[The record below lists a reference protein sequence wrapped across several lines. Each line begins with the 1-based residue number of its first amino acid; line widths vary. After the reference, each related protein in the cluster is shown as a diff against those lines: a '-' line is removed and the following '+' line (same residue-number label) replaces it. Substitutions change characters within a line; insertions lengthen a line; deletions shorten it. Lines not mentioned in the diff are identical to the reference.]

1 MHRSWGKIGIG
12 ALIVVVALAGTV
24 WAIKWFAPSAVDRR
38 PKLAEVPPLPP
49 VTRSS
54 VIVTPV
60 VIALTAIQDALE
72 RAAPRDLSGKP
83 DIPLPPNITNGEI
96 NWSLARDP
104 FTIAG
109 RPEGLTLSTALRGSL
124 RATGQMSNQGGG
136 FPGGGGGFPGPPG
149 GFSGPP
155 GGGGPPG
162 FPGPPG
168 GFPGPPGGFR
178 GGPPGG
184 FPGPPGG
191 FGPPG
196 FGGQGGQGGQSGS
209 SQSQAGSQSQGD
221 NKTMDQ
227 RADVSGNVTL
237 TARPNLLPGWRLEPN
252 LAVQVT
258 IADASLTLMGMK
270 LNLSNEMKPMVE
282 RTISERV
289 AELQTQMR
297 NDPAIEQA
305 ARREW
310 AKMCRSIPLGSG
322 PGGMTNL
329 WLELRPTR
337 ALAAQP
343 RIDGSA
349 VTLTIGVQAETRIVP
364 QETKPDCS
372 FPAQLEIVPQ
382 MEQGRISIDVPIDIP
397 FTDIN
402 RLVEAQLKGKT
413 FPDDK
418 SGSFMATVKSVNLA
432 ASGNRLLI
440 SLGVTANETKSW

>member
-149 GFSGPP
+149 GF
-155 GGGGPPG
+155 
-162 FPGPPG
+162 
-168 GFPGPPGGFR
+168 
-178 GGPPGG
+178 
-184 FPGPPGG
+184 PGPPGG

-227 RADVSGNVTL
+227 RA
-237 TARPNLLPGWRLEPN
+237 E
-252 LAVQVT
+252 
-258 IADASLTLMGMK
+258 
-270 LNLSNEMKPMVE
+270 
-282 RTISERV
+282 
-289 AELQTQMR
+289 
-297 NDPAIEQA
+297 
-305 ARREW
+305 
-310 AKMCRSIPLGSG
+310 
-322 PGGMTNL
+322 
-329 WLELRPTR
+329 
-337 ALAAQP
+337 
-343 RIDGSA
+343 
-349 VTLTIGVQAETRIVP
+349 
-364 QETKPDCS
+364 
-372 FPAQLEIVPQ
+372 
-382 MEQGRISIDVPIDIP
+382 
-397 FTDIN
+397 
-402 RLVEAQLKGKT
+402 
-413 FPDDK
+413 
-418 SGSFMATVKSVNLA
+418 
-432 ASGNRLLI
+432 
-440 SLGVTANETKSW
+440 